1 MADSI
6 PTLRAWYG
14 GTFDP
19 VHYGHLRAVEAL
31 AKEAKLTQVTML
43 PNNVPPHRPQ
53 PGASSVQRKEMVE
66 LAIAGH
72 PLFRLDARELQRPT
86 PSWTSETM
94 AQLRQEAGPDA
105 PLAFIIGQDS
115 LLTLRTWH
123 RYEDLLACCHL
134 LVCRRPGYP
143 VEMKTE
149 EDRRWLSA
157 RLAAHAGE
165 LHRQPAGK
173 IYLADTPLY
182 PISATDI
189 RARLAQRQ
197 PCDNLLPPAVL
208 DYIHRHALYRSS
220 PDAR

>member
-123 RYEDLLACCHL
+123 RYDDLLACCHL

-143 VEMKTE
+143 VELKTE

-157 RLAAHAGE
+157 RLAAHADE
-165 LHRQPAGK
+165 LHRQAAGK

-189 RARLAQRQ
+189 RTRLAQRQ
-197 PCDNLLPPAVL
+197 PCDDLLPPAVL
-208 DYIHRHALYRSS
+208 DYIHRHALYGSS

>member
-53 PGASSVQRKEMVE
+53 PGASSAQRKEMVE

-72 PLFRLDARELQRPT
+72 PLFLLDARELQRPT

-123 RYEDLLACCHL
+123 RYDDLLACCHL

-157 RLAAHAGE
+157 RLAAHADE

-197 PCDNLLPPAVL
+197 PCNNLLPPAVL
-208 DYIHRHALYRSS
+208 DYIHRHALYGSS

>member
-1 MADSI
+1 MTDRAPS
-6 PTLRAWYG
+6 LQAWYG

-19 VHYGHLRAVEAL
+19 IHYGHLRAVEAL
-31 AKEAKLTQVTML
+31 AKEANLTQVTML

-53 PGASSVQRKEMVE
+53 PGASSVQRKAMVE
-66 LAIAGH
+66 LAIAGN
-72 PLFRLDARELQRPT
+72 PLFRLDDRELQRPT

-94 AQLRQEAGPDA
+94 AQLRHESGPDA
-105 PLAFIIGQDS
+105 PLAFLIGQDS

-123 RYEDLLACCHL
+123 RYESLLNCCHL

-143 VEMKTE
+143 VEMKTA
-149 EDRRWLSA
+149 EDRQWLAA
-157 RLAAHAGE
+157 RLASDARE

-189 RARLAQRQ
+189 RTRLARQQ
-197 PCDNLLPPAVL
+197 PCDDLLPQAVL
-208 DYIHRHALYRSS
+208 DYIHHHALYR
-220 PDAR
+220 

>member
-1 MADSI
+1 MTDRI
-6 PTLRAWYG
+6 PALQAWYG

-19 VHYGHLRAVEAL
+19 IHYGHLRAVEAL
-31 AKEAKLTQVTML
+31 AREVKLTQVTIM

-53 PGASSVQRKEMVE
+53 PGASSLQRKAMVE

-72 PLFRLDARELQRPT
+72 PLFRLDTRELQRAT

-94 AQLRQEAGPDA
+94 AQLRLEAGPDA

-123 RYEDLLACCHL
+123 NYEALLACCHL

-143 VEMKTE
+143 VTMKTD
-149 EDRRWLSA
+149 EDQRWLEP
-157 RLAAHAGE
+157 RLTRQTDE
-165 LHRQPAGK
+165 LHREPAGK
-173 IYLADTPLY
+173 IFLADTPLY

-189 RARLAQRQ
+189 RSRLARHQS
-197 PCDNLLPPAVL
+197 CDDLLPPAVL
-208 DYIHRHALYRSS
+208 EYIHRHALYRQ
-220 PDAR
+220 P

>member
-19 VHYGHLRAVEAL
+19 VHYGHLRAAEAL

-43 PNNVPPHRPQ
+43 PNNVPPHRTQ
-53 PGASSVQRKEMVE
+53 PGASSAQRKEMVE

-123 RYEDLLACCHL
+123 RYDDLLACCHL

-157 RLAAHAGE
+157 RLAAHADE
-165 LHRQPAGK
+165 LHRQAAGK

-197 PCDNLLPPAVL
+197 PCDDLLPPAVL
-208 DYIHRHALYRSS
+208 DYIHRHALYGSS